1 MRSNNKNDYSTHV
14 HVVLKIH
21 NRYSSLPLRVVPR
34 PYTFDYM
41 MYTASTSYKE
51 RSRTY
56 PSRVSAVSLTIRDLL
71 TQPPIYVM

>member
-1 MRSNNKNDYSTHV
+1 
-14 HVVLKIH
+14 
-21 NRYSSLPLRVVPR
+21 
-34 PYTFDYM
+34 M

-71 TQPPIYVM
+71 AQPPIYVMKPRDVLTTEARMPTNSEAIGVIFVS